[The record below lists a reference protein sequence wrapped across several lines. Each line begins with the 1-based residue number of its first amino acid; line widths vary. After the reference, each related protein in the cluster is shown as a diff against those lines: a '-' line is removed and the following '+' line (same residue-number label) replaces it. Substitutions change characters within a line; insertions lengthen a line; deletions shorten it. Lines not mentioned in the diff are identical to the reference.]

1 MKINYVPGL
10 PLRLFPQNSRD
21 PYTAFKTFTQSNC
34 DFVLMTGNCPDTDKL
49 WNLTDLEEFLTTN
62 HSKLVYREKTQI
74 RFTYD
79 GNKQKRILQR
89 MPIDSIEVF
98 AQHGVIPQDYTSN
111 IVITDGSA
119 EYQEAFEQ
127 YQLALAEYNNIRMAY
142 QSELSQYNAAA
153 LIYNNKIEEYQNRVN
168 AYNEQLET
176 YESDYAQYVA
186 DLETYANE
194 VNQYNIDYEAYQ
206 NALADYL
213 LLMEQYTTAN
223 NQYQI
228 DLAAYEDLM
237 DIYANDF
244 AQYQLDLEEYNNPS
258 DPDNPTITEEPVAP
272 VMPIAPDEPIEPTEP
287 TEPTA
292 PIEPTEPVAPVVPED
307 TTVDLIEPVAPTRP
321 PEMDAPAPTPPEQP
335 EGGIETEM
343 NPDANI
349 PEAKRIISD
358 NGIYALIKIPHK
370 ESSANTTG
378 NDLIMLISNVGSLPD
393 DFISISDTNFIQG
406 KAFNLRNATVSI
418 FQGYQITDQVLHRE
432 VEDESNPGESIQIPV
447 NTKKAVHLNRVWG
460 KYLAESYRNCFV
472 SDQSFTW
479 RFSDVLY
486 AGGNRT
492 YGDGNLTVS
501 IQQTDTCNTLTV
513 ASNNYTGATDPIYLM
528 NWNGSTWSGNLAK
541 DTRVM
546 HYGVFVNQAV
556 VDIIDLINS
565 KEINEEIPIW
575 SSIVGQKWFASA
587 ATNTTFRDKQRIT
600 AVTIIKFMLNQTW
613 LSDAHKNSVAQI
625 LRELNIDENL
635 IGRALKC
642 IIPMTVTNSSWTMNL
657 DSDSNI
663 LTMKNETPV
672 RLYSRFRMSRNNPT
686 NEQLYILLP
695 RYLNRSLIDQP
706 LGNHYL
712 EPVVPNPPTTPQTTG
727 DYSSQSDTFRI
738 LGSTSGVSFTR
749 TQDVLN
755 GELINYNSNKLRI
768 YDYTAISVG
777 LPGSGADMEVDV
789 THTVDYIDSIQ
800 AQIKLPNQF

>member
-21 PYTAFKTFTQSNC
+21 PYTAFKTFTQNDC

-49 WNLTDLEEFLTTN
+49 WNLTNLEEFLTNN

-89 MPIDSIEVF
+89 MPIDSIEIF

-111 IVITDGSA
+111 IVVSDGSA

-127 YQLALAEYNNIRMAY
+127 YQLALAEYNN
-142 QSELSQYNAAA
+142 L
-153 LIYNNKIEEYQNRVN
+153 LTIYER
-168 AYNEQLET
+168 
-176 YESDYAQYVA
+176 
-186 DLETYANE
+186 
-194 VNQYNIDYEAYQ
+194 
-206 NALADYL
+206 
-213 LLMEQYTTAN
+213 
-223 NQYQI
+223 
-228 DLAAYEDLM
+228 
-237 DIYANDF
+237 DF
-244 AQYQLDLEEYNNPS
+244 DQYQLDLEEYNNPS
-258 DPDNPTITEEPVAP
+258 DPENPTITEEPVAP
-272 VMPIAPDEPIEPTEP
+272 VAPV
-287 TEPTA
+287 A
-292 PIEPTEPVAPVVPED
+292 PTEPV
-307 TTVDLIEPVAPTRP
+307 
-321 PEMDAPAPTPPEQP
+321 APAPTPPEQP
-335 EGGIETEM
+335 KGGIETEM
-343 NPDANI
+343 NPDSAI

-370 ESSANTTG
+370 EASANTAG

-406 KAFNLRNATVSI
+406 KKFNLRNATVSI

-432 VEDESNPGESIQIPV
+432 IEDASNPGESIQIPV

-486 AGGNRT
+486 AGSNRT
-492 YGDGNLTVS
+492 YNDNTLAVT

-513 ASNNYTGATDPIYLM
+513 DPNNYTGAIDPIYLM
-528 NWNGSTWSGNLAK
+528 NWNGTAWSGNLAK
-541 DTRVM
+541 DIRVL
-546 HYGVFVNQAV
+546 HYGVFINQAV

-565 KEINEEIPIW
+565 KEINEEIPVW
-575 SSIVGQKWFASA
+575 SSIVGKKWFASA

-657 DSDSNI
+657 NSDSNI

-712 EPVVPNPPTTPQTTG
+712 EPVVPNPPTSPATTG
-727 DYSSQSDTFRI
+727 DYSSTSNEFRI

-749 TQDVLN
+749 TQDVLD
-755 GELINYNSNKLRI
+755 GELINYNSSKLRI

-789 THTVDYIDSIQ
+789 THTIDYIDSIQ